1 MPKLIG
7 DRPMTPAERTKR
19 WREKH
24 PERAKEVQERYEKNH
39 PGKRQEISRNYYFRN
54 AESEKK
60 RSIAW
65 RKKNRN
71 RAREHSRKSWHKNRE
86 VNLIRTK
93 KYFEKNPEKMA
104 LYANNR
110 RALVNNCIAYEIIN
124 KDLRRIKRGPC
135 MACGSTESI
144 QMDHIIPLSRG
155 GSHGIGN
162 LQPLCKPCNISKN
175 ARFMTEWRKSVGKK
189 EMI

>member
-1 MPKLIG
+1 
-7 DRPMTPAERTKR
+7 MTPAERAKR

-39 PGKRQEISRNYYFRN
+39 PGIRQEISRNFYHRN

-60 RSIAW
+60 RSVKW
-65 RKKNRN
+65 REKNRN
-71 RAREHSRKSWHKNRE
+71 KAREYSRKSWHKNRE
-86 VNLIRTK
+86 VNLQRKRAWIQNNK
-93 KYFEKNPEKMA
+93 EKVLELDHK
-104 LYANNR
+104 R
-110 RALVNNCIAYEIIN
+110 RALKNNCTTYKITK

-162 LQPLCKPCNISKN
+162 LQPLCKSCNISKHK
-175 ARFMTEWRKSVGKK
+175 RFMTEWYKSVGR
-189 EMI
+189 EGNINGN

>member
-1 MPKLIG
+1 
-7 DRPMTPAERTKR
+7 MTPAERTKR
-19 WREKH
+19 WREKN
-24 PERAKEVQERYEKNH
+24 PERAKEIQERYTQNH
-39 PGKRQEISRNYYFRN
+39 PGKRQEISRNFYHRN

-60 RSIAW
+60 RSVEW
-65 RKKNRN
+65 RIKNLDKA
-71 RAREHSRKSWHKNRE
+71 RAHNRKSWHKNRE
-86 VNLIRTK
+86 VNLQRK
-93 KYFEKNPEKMA
+93 KVWNQNNKDKILEKEHR
-104 LYANNR
+104 R
-110 RALVNNCIAYEIIN
+110 RALVNNCTTYKITK

-189 EMI
+189 EWNLNAN

>member
-1 MPKLIG
+1 
-7 DRPMTPAERTKR
+7 MTPAERTKR
-19 WREKH
+19 WREKN
-24 PERAKEVQERYEKNH
+24 PERAKEVQERYTKNH
-39 PGKRQEISRNYYFRN
+39 PGIRQEISRNFYRRN

-60 RSIAW
+60 RSVEW
-65 RKKNRN
+65 RIKNLDKA
-71 RAREHSRKSWHKNRE
+71 RAHNRKSWHKNRE
-86 VNLIRTK
+86 VNLQRK
-93 KYFEKNPEKMA
+93 KVWNQNNKDKILEKEHR
-104 LYANNR
+104 R
-110 RALVNNCIAYEIIN
+110 RALVNNCTTYKITK

-189 EMI
+189 GRSKCQLIQIW